1 MCKVY
6 VGMVIKLLLKSRA
19 ESMVAES
26 VEFSGT
32 TGTMAIKF
40 PGFPISEVK

>member
-1 MCKVY
+1 MY
-6 VGMVIKLLLKSRA
+6 VSVVIKVHLKSRA

-32 TGTMAIKF
+32 TGTVAIKF
-40 PGFPISEVK
+40 IGFPISEVK